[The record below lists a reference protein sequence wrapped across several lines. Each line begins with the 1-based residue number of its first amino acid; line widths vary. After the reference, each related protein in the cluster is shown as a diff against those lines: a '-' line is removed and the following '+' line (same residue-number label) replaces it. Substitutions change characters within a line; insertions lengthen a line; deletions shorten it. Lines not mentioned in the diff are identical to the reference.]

1 MSMSTYSD
9 DLGRVEAQLKMCA
22 GIVEGCVSQ
31 LDAQQTE
38 AQELIALV
46 GQLEKGDTQDLVLA
60 LAAISEAKAEARNTI
75 KPIGE
80 AEQVVKRYR
89 DGL

>member
-1 MSMSTYSD
+1 
-9 DLGRVEAQLKMCA
+9 MCA

>member
-1 MSMSTYSD
+1 MSTYSD

-46 GQLEKGDTQDLVLA
+46 GQEDEDKLKALVQA
-60 LAAISEAKAEARNTI
+60 LAQISEAKADAI
-75 KPIGE
+75 GAIQPIGE
-80 AEQVVKRYR
+80 ARQVVERYM

>member
-46 GQLEKGDTQDLVLA
+46 GQEDEDKLKALVQA

>member
-1 MSMSTYSD
+1 MSTYSD
-9 DLGRVEAQLKMCA
+9 DLGRVEMQLKMCA
-22 GIVEGCVSQ
+22 GIVERCARQ

-46 GQLEKGDTQDLVLA
+46 GQLEKVDTQPLVQA
-60 LAAISEAKAEARNTI
+60 LAAISEAKAEAGNTI
-75 KPIGE
+75 RPIGE